1 MSLAWFRCR
10 ARLLALVAVFLFGT
24 FFCLTQYADMG
35 SLRQG
40 SLLALLSS
48 TPTLI
53 GSDPKLKWYPP
64 SENKVNSLKGAIDGE
79 GTYGF
84 IFDSSVTPD
93 EKYGTYNW
101 CNMPHARK
109 REYKK
114 PEKEYELQYVEV
126 IQRHHKRTPYAANAF
141 PVESYQWNCDNQGLY
156 YFGRQFT
163 DEPKPNAQGYW
174 KGFISDI
181 NPFIPSGWIG
191 SCQFP
196 QITAE
201 GLDDSWVHG
210 KDLYEVYHDLLK
222 FIPGRNEDW
231 RSKVKFRVTNNQI
244 TSQVAGMFINGMYQA
259 TDSVPLHIQQAG
271 VDSLEPQY
279 KCSVG
284 SKLSSAIKSSSNAE
298 WKKHLDKT
306 KSLYKVLDDI
316 SGVPAD
322 DEGFHESFDHYYDN
336 LSARQ
341 CHAKPFPCKLV
352 DGKNSTKLGQWEYSQ
367 IYRDAPASL
376 AASATSWGVW
386 IAELASHFRQVM
398 SGKQDILYLHNFAH
412 DGSVSRLLS
421 ILQIDVMV
429 WPGMGS
435 EVVFE
440 LYKKGG
446 KYFVRV
452 LFSGKTLKSS
462 HPDLGVMEMVPVERL
477 LDYFDGL
484 AAAWKT
490 LFVYAFESCLSCW
503 LASHFVLLALL
514 QGGAQSRHQRRTT
527 THQPPT
533 GAYRRTVT
541 TQNKNASSFQ
551 RLLFHLF
558 HHQLTPEIQLRR
570 QPGRYGL
577 KLQFK
582 LELLPAMRAHVANSY
597 KHHVCTHCDHGPDYE
612 TADDLNHHLEEDHNA
627 CLECNEMFYDEEDL
641 IQHDVDVHNRCPT
654 CQRFFDSPSNLMNH
668 EKVHMEK
675 NMKCLACP
683 RMFISNSA
691 MMLHL
696 EHGTCESGAN
706 LRVIQNVV
714 ADWYEEYGPAGHD
727 HEDDFRCENCGSY
740 FNRLSALLQHAES
753 ETCDAA
759 VWDFYRIF
767 VHIEYNQD
775 AFQLFDY

>member
-1 MSLAWFRCR
+1 
-10 ARLLALVAVFLFGT
+10 
-24 FFCLTQYADMG
+24 MG

-84 IFDSSVTPD
+84 IFDSSVTPN

-222 FIPGRNEDW
+222 FIPGRGEDW

-244 TSQVAGMFINGMYQA
+244 TSQVAGMFINGMYQT

-284 SKLSSAIKSSSNAE
+284 SKLTSAIKSSSNAE

-306 KSLYKVLDDI
+306 KSLYKILDDI

-341 CHAKPFPCKLV
+341 CHAKLFPCKLV
-352 DGKNSTKLGQWEYSQ
+352 DGKNSTTCVDQKLANTVYRLGQWEYSQ

-398 SGKQDILYLHNFAH
+398 AGKQDILYLHNFAH
-412 DGSVSRLLS
+412 DGSISRLLS

-440 LYKKGG
+440 LYKKGEH
-446 KYFVRV
+446 RI
-452 LFSGKTLKSS
+452 LSLCPS
-462 HPDLGVMEMVPVERL
+462 ER
-477 LDYFDGL
+477 
-484 AAAWKT
+484 
-490 LFVYAFESCLSCW
+490 
-503 LASHFVLLALL
+503 
-514 QGGAQSRHQRRTT
+514 GAQSRHQRRTT
-527 THQPPT
+527 YPPASNGRLPTHCNHPKQKCVIIPEATIPPLPPP
-533 GAYRRTVT
+533 AQAQDPVT
-541 TQNKNASSFQ
+541 APA
-551 RLLFHLF
+551 R
-558 HHQLTPEIQLRR
+558 EIQPQATVQTRAIAR
-570 QPGRYGL
+570 HASGIS
-577 KLQFK
+577 
-582 LELLPAMRAHVANSY
+582 AHVTNSY
-597 KHHVCTHCDHGPDYE
+597 KHHVCTHCDHEPDYE

-654 CQRFFDSPSNLMNH
+654 CQRFFDSPSNLINH
-668 EKVHMEK
+668 EKVHLEK

-727 HEDDFRCENCGSY
+727 HEDDFRCENCGSC

>member
-1 MSLAWFRCR
+1 MPMSWFRCR
-10 ARLLALVAVFLFGT
+10 GRLLVLSVVFLFGT
-24 FFCLTQYADMG
+24 FFYVTKYSDMA

-40 SLLALLSS
+40 SLLALL
-48 TPTLI
+48 TAAPAVM
-53 GSDPKLKWYPP
+53 GADPKLKWYPP
-64 SENKVNSLKGAIDGE
+64 SDNKVNSLSSAIDGE

-84 IFDSSVTPD
+84 IFDSSETPD

-109 REYKK
+109 REYKR
-114 PEKEYELQYVEV
+114 PSKEYELQYVEV
-126 IQRHHKRTPYAANAF
+126 IQRHHKRTPYASNAF
-141 PVESYQWNCDNQGLY
+141 PVEPYQWNCDNQGLY

-163 DEPKPNAQGYW
+163 DKPKSNAQGYW

-222 FIPGRNEDW
+222 FIPGRKEDW

-244 TSQVAGMFINGMYQA
+244 TSQVAGMFINGMYQT

-284 SKLSSAIKSSSNAE
+284 SKLSSAIKSSSNAD

-306 KSLYKVLDDI
+306 KNLYKTLDDI

-341 CHAKPFPCKLV
+341 CHSKPFPCKLV
-352 DGKNSTKLGQWEYSQ
+352 DGKNSSTCVDQKLANTVYRLGQWEYSQ

-386 IAELASHFRQVM
+386 IAELASHFRAVID
-398 SGKQDILYLHNFAH
+398 GKQDILYLHNFAH

-446 KYFVRV
+446 DEYFVRV

-462 HPDLGVMEMVPVERL
+462 HPDLGVMEMVPVKTL
-477 LDYFDGL
+477 LEYFDGL
-484 AAAWKT
+484 TGKD
-490 LFVYAFESCLSCW
+490 
-503 LASHFVLLALL
+503 ASLVK
-514 QGGAQSRHQRRTT
+514 GRCSG
-527 THQPPT
+527 
-533 GAYRRTVT
+533 
-541 TQNKNASSFQ
+541 
-551 RLLFHLF
+551 
-558 HHQLTPEIQLRR
+558 EIPL
-570 QPGRYGL
+570 
-577 KLQFK
+577 
-582 LELLPAMRAHVANSY
+582 
-597 KHHVCTHCDHGPDYE
+597 
-612 TADDLNHHLEEDHNA
+612 
-627 CLECNEMFYDEEDL
+627 
-641 IQHDVDVHNRCPT
+641 
-654 CQRFFDSPSNLMNH
+654 
-668 EKVHMEK
+668 
-675 NMKCLACP
+675 
-683 RMFISNSA
+683 
-691 MMLHL
+691 
-696 EHGTCESGAN
+696 
-706 LRVIQNVV
+706 
-714 ADWYEEYGPAGHD
+714 
-727 HEDDFRCENCGSY
+727 
-740 FNRLSALLQHAES
+740 
-753 ETCDAA
+753 
-759 VWDFYRIF
+759 
-767 VHIEYNQD
+767 
-775 AFQLFDY
+775 

>member
-48 TPTLI
+48 TPALI

-174 KGFISDI
+174 KGFISDT

-222 FIPGRNEDW
+222 FIPGRGEDW

-244 TSQVAGMFINGMYQA
+244 TSQVAGMFINGMYQT

-284 SKLSSAIKSSSNAE
+284 SKLTSAIKSSSNAE

-306 KSLYKVLDDI
+306 KSLYKILDDI

-352 DGKNSTKLGQWEYSQ
+352 DGKNSTTCVDQKLANTVYRLGQWEYSQ

-398 SGKQDILYLHNFAH
+398 AGKQDILYLHNFAH
-412 DGSVSRLLS
+412 DGSISRLLS

-477 LDYFDGL
+477 LEYFDGL
-484 AAAWKT
+484 AGKD
-490 LFVYAFESCLSCW
+490 
-503 LASHFVLLALL
+503 ASLVK
-514 QGGAQSRHQRRTT
+514 GRCSG
-527 THQPPT
+527 
-533 GAYRRTVT
+533 
-541 TQNKNASSFQ
+541 
-551 RLLFHLF
+551 
-558 HHQLTPEIQLRR
+558 EISL
-570 QPGRYGL
+570 
-577 KLQFK
+577 
-582 LELLPAMRAHVANSY
+582 
-597 KHHVCTHCDHGPDYE
+597 
-612 TADDLNHHLEEDHNA
+612 
-627 CLECNEMFYDEEDL
+627 
-641 IQHDVDVHNRCPT
+641 
-654 CQRFFDSPSNLMNH
+654 
-668 EKVHMEK
+668 
-675 NMKCLACP
+675 
-683 RMFISNSA
+683 
-691 MMLHL
+691 
-696 EHGTCESGAN
+696 
-706 LRVIQNVV
+706 
-714 ADWYEEYGPAGHD
+714 
-727 HEDDFRCENCGSY
+727 
-740 FNRLSALLQHAES
+740 
-753 ETCDAA
+753 
-759 VWDFYRIF
+759 
-767 VHIEYNQD
+767 
-775 AFQLFDY
+775 

>member
-48 TPTLI
+48 TPALI

-222 FIPGRNEDW
+222 FIPGRGEDW
-231 RSKVKFRVTNNQI
+231 RSRVKFRVTNNQI
-244 TSQVAGMFINGMYQA
+244 TSQVAGMFINGMYQT

-284 SKLSSAIKSSSNAE
+284 SKLTSAIKSSSNAE

-306 KSLYKVLDDI
+306 KSLYKILDDI

-341 CHAKPFPCKLV
+341 CHAKSFPCKLV
-352 DGKNSTKLGQWEYSQ
+352 DGKNSTTCVDQKLANTVYRLGQWEYSQ

-398 SGKQDILYLHNFAH
+398 AGKQDILYLHNFAH
-412 DGSVSRLLS
+412 DGSISRLLS

-446 KYFVRV
+446 KYFVRI

-477 LDYFDGL
+477 LEYFDGL
-484 AAAWKT
+484 AGKDASLVKGRCSG
-490 LFVYAFESCLSCW
+490 EIS
-503 LASHFVLLALL
+503 LASHFILLPFCKGAPN
-514 QGGAQSRHQRRTT
+514 QGISAAP
-527 THQPPT
+527 PPT
-533 GAYRRTVT
+533 
-541 TQNKNASSFQ
+541 SLQ
-551 RLLFHLF
+551 RAPTDALLLFHLF
-558 HHQLTPEIQLRR
+558 HHQLRPKIQLQR
-570 QPGRYGL
+570 QPGRYSL

-582 LELLPAMRAHVANSY
+582 LELLPAMQAHVTNSY
-597 KHHVCTHCDHGPDYE
+597 KHHVCTHCDHEPDYE

-668 EKVHMEK
+668 EKVHLEK

-727 HEDDFRCENCGSY
+727 HEDDFRCENCGSC

>member
-1 MSLAWFRCR
+1 
-10 ARLLALVAVFLFGT
+10 
-24 FFCLTQYADMG
+24 MG

-48 TPTLI
+48 TPTVI

-64 SENKVNSLKGAIDGE
+64 SENNVNSLSGAINGE

-109 REYKK
+109 REYEK
-114 PEKEYELQYVEV
+114 PSKEYELQYVEV
-126 IQRHHKRTPYAANAF
+126 IQRHHKRTPYASNAF
-141 PVESYQWNCDNQGLY
+141 PVEPYQWNCDNQGLY
-156 YFGRQFT
+156 YYGRQFT

-210 KDLYEVYHDLLK
+210 KDLYEVYHDLLN
-222 FIPGRNEDW
+222 FIPGRDEDW

-244 TSQVAGMFINGMYQA
+244 TSQVAGMFINGMYHT

-284 SKLSSAIKSSSNAE
+284 SKLSSAIKSSSNGE

-306 KSLYKVLDDI
+306 RDLYKILDDI
-316 SGVPAD
+316 SGVPAG

-352 DGKNSTKLGQWEYSQ
+352 DGKNSTTCVDQKLANTVYRLGQWEYSQ

-440 LYKKGG
+440 LYKKDGQ
-446 KYFVRV
+446 YFVRV

-477 LDYFDGL
+477 FEYFDGL
-484 AAAWKT
+484 TGKD
-490 LFVYAFESCLSCW
+490 
-503 LASHFVLLALL
+503 ASLVKGRCSAP
-514 QGGAQSRHQRRTT
+514 GRTT
-527 THQPPT
+527 ITSGRVHTHCNPPKQCVIIPEVTIPPQPP
-533 GAYRRTVT
+533 
-541 TQNKNASSFQ
+541 QSQ
-551 RLLFHLF
+551 
-558 HHQLTPEIQLRR
+558 TPARDQITAPAREIQHQATVQILAIVHHANGTSAVRHPWISTSSPNITTR
-570 QPGRYGL
+570 IAGDATGIL
-577 KLQFK
+577 IMS
-582 LELLPAMRAHVANSY
+582 LLLNSMSSIR
-597 KHHVCTHCDHGPDYE
+597 TSIMF
-612 TADDLNHHLEEDHNA
+612 HLEESHNA
-627 CLECNEMFYDEEDL
+627 CLECNELFYDEEDL
-641 IQHDVDVHNRCPT
+641 IQHDVEVHNRCPT
-654 CQRFFDSPSNLMNH
+654 CQRFFDSPSNLINH
-668 EKVHMEK
+668 EKVHLEK

-706 LRVIQNVV
+706 LRVIKNVV

-740 FNRLSALLQHAES
+740 FNSLSALLQHAES

>member
-1 MSLAWFRCR
+1 
-10 ARLLALVAVFLFGT
+10 
-24 FFCLTQYADMG
+24 MG

-114 PEKEYELQYVEV
+114 PETEYELQYVEV

-201 GLDDSWVHG
+201 GLDDSWIHG

-244 TSQVAGMFINGMYQA
+244 TSQVAGMFINGMYKT

-284 SKLSSAIKSSSNAE
+284 SKLSSAIKSPSNAE

-352 DGKNSTKLGQWEYSQ
+352 DGKNSTTCVDQKLANTVYRLGQWEYSQ

-398 SGKQDILYLHNFAH
+398 AGKQDILYLHNFAH
-412 DGSVSRLLS
+412 DGSISRLLS

-440 LYKKGG
+440 LYKKGD
-446 KYFVRV
+446 KYF
-452 LFSGKTLKSS
+452 
-462 HPDLGVMEMVPVERL
+462 
-477 LDYFDGL
+477 
-484 AAAWKT
+484 
-490 LFVYAFESCLSCW
+490 
-503 LASHFVLLALL
+503 
-514 QGGAQSRHQRRTT
+514 Q
-527 THQPPT
+527 
-533 GAYRRTVT
+533 
-541 TQNKNASSFQ
+541 
-551 RLLFHLF
+551 
-558 HHQLTPEIQLRR
+558 
-570 QPGRYGL
+570 
-577 KLQFK
+577 
-582 LELLPAMRAHVANSY
+582 HVANSY